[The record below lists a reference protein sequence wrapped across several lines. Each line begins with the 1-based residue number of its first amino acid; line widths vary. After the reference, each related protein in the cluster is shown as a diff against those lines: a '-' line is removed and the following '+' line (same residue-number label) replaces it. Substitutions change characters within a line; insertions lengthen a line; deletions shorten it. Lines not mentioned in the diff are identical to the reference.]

1 MKKKDM
7 ALAIGWL
14 DEISRLRNVDMSKN
28 SSIFRRYMKYY
39 IRRLNRGYSMQF
51 ENARRSTQYAKYH
64 NGSSMQFENARRSTQ
79 YAKYHNGSSKANTSM
94 INVDLM
100 IVEFDNANSNV
111 ISELKT
117 YISSNNCKAINFRK
131 PIICSKVLST
141 NETVILTSLMFHDPE
156 TLIIDLH
163 RILNPIFKE
172 HTYRGPK

>member
-64 NGSSMQFENARRSTQ
+64 NGSS
-79 YAKYHNGSSKANTSM
+79 KANTSL
-94 INVDLM
+94 INIDKL

-141 NETVILTSLMFHDPE
+141 NETVILTSLMFSDPE

-163 RILNPIFKE
+163 RILNQIFKE

>member
-64 NGSSMQFENARRSTQ
+64 NGSS
-79 YAKYHNGSSKANTSM
+79 KANTSM
-94 INVDLM
+94 INTDLM

-141 NETVILTSLMFHDPE
+141 NETVILTSLMFSDPE
-156 TLIIDLH
+156 TLVIDLH
-163 RILNPIFKE
+163 RILNQIFKE

>member
-64 NGSSMQFENARRSTQ
+64 NGSS
-79 YAKYHNGSSKANTSM
+79 KANTSM
-94 INVDLM
+94 INIDKL

-141 NETVILTSLMFHDPE
+141 NETVILTSLMFSDPE

-163 RILNPIFKE
+163 RILNQTFKE